1 MSQEADSLGL
11 DKPIKLGRL
20 LKIPKITDELLFDR
34 NRGIPYVI
42 QNYQK
47 VARGIRKNDKIF
59 SQKAK
64 ELKLSKGA
72 LHQLKVESEMRN
84 LESVLQFYQ
93 LWCHGLFPRA
103 TFTDCMQMVRKYKS
117 ARVKIYRR
125 ELIEKE
131 IHDQRIKEGIITEDA
146 APEDENGIDEDDLYD
161 APDNGIAAVNEE
173 VASAKEVND
182 DDSEDDWGFLSVR
195 RRPNGLFVGDDEES
209 GNDDEQDGQNGEN
222 DGDANNQTK
231 TSSASEPR
239 KTQNPTIDDDND
251 GDNDEFDDDDFDYSA
266 LPNPKEQVD
275 EFEDELEIM
284 REMGM

>member
-1 MSQEADSLGL
+1 MSHEADSLGL
-11 DKPIKLGRL
+11 DKPIKLGRV

-47 VARGIRKNDKIF
+47 VSRGIRKNDKQF

-64 ELKLSKGA
+64 ELKLSKAA
-72 LHQLKVESEMRN
+72 LHQLKVESEMKN

-146 APEDENGIDEDDLYD
+146 APEGENGIDEDDLYD
-161 APDNGIAAVNEE
+161 APDNGMAAVDEE
-173 VASAKEVND
+173 VEKAKGAND

-209 GNDDEQDGQNGEN
+209 GNEDGEEGNNGQDREEGEN
-222 DGDANNQTK
+222 TPKDSNTE
-231 TSSASEPR
+231 SSSSSGLK
-239 KTQNPTIDDDND
+239 KTQNPIIDD
-251 GDNDEFDDDDFDYSA
+251 DEFDDDDFDYSA
-266 LPNPKEQVD
+266 LPNPKTQVE